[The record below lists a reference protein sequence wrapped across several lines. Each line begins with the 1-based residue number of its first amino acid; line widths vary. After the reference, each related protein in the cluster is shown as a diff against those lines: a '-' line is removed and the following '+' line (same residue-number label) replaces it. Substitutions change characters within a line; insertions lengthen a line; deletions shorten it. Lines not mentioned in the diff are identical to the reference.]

1 LLLEAY
7 DCAQE
12 LECDPWQFAVEL
24 DVLRSAGLTNSQL
37 RWLLQSGYV
46 NHAQE
51 QNDFCHRTRRFRRI
65 PNLSLPAK
73 TCVVLT
79 PEGVGFVGAAHGGG
93 EAARGGGVPGRPVW
107 DHARRELRVGQ
118 VVVKRFKQPAGNQEL
133 VLEAFEEE
141 GWPPRID
148 DPLPPVT
155 NQDGKR
161 RLQSTI
167 WNLNRSREARLI
179 RFEGG
184 GNGQSICWREGEEQV
199 PERGERGQGD
209 GSGRGG
215 NHNNEAVST
224 GRSGVR
230 TS

>member
-7 DCAQE
+7 HCAAE
-12 LECDPWQFAVEL
+12 LDCDPWQFAVEI
-24 DVLRSAGLTNSQL
+24 DVLRAGGLTNSEL
-37 RWLLQSGYV
+37 RWLLQSGYAD
-46 NHAQE
+46 HAQE
-51 QNDFCHRTRRFRRI
+51 RDDFCHRTRRFRRI
-65 PNLSLPAK
+65 PNLSLPAR

-79 PEGVGFVGAAHGGG
+79 PEGVGFVGASPGG
-93 EAARGGGVPGRPVW
+93 EGAGGDGAPGRPVW
-107 DHARRELRVGQ
+107 DRARRELRVGQ

-133 VLEAFEEE
+133 VLQAFEEE

-148 DPLPPVT
+148 DPLPPVS

-184 GNGQSICWREGEEQV
+184 GDGQSICWRGGDGLA
-199 PERGERGQGD
+199 PDRGERG
-209 GSGRGG
+209 
-215 NHNNEAVST
+215 
-224 GRSGVR
+224 
-230 TS
+230 